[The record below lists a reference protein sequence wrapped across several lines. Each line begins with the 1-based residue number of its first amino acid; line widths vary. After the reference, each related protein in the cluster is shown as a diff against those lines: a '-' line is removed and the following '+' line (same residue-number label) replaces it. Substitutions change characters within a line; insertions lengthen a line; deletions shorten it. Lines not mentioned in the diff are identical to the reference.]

1 MHLRKDLGDFVVIVM
16 IQCEGSDQLIIL
28 NQIPGQGT
36 PLLKEQLLFIEQD
49 KHS

>member
-28 NQIPGQGT
+28 KDFKPGT